1 MRTHVDGWAVGRIAA
16 VLAMMVLPA
25 VSAVASSQH
34 EIASAFVVSKS
45 QNRNQVHYAVRVDD
59 TCRPV
64 TAAPV
69 HPYWQMLEKGQ
80 GVTEPL
86 LDREQRAYGI
96 ERQQV
101 QGASIHVVLHALP
114 SRPVEIETRRGPDG
128 SCLSAAFTTIAG
140 VRAHLFNVHLQVNWL
155 NVGVD
160 YILLTGWRDDGSVV
174 RERVQPS

>member
-1 MRTHVDGWAVGRIAA
+1 MRNHVDRWDVARSAA
-16 VLAMMVLPA
+16 ALMTIVLPA
-25 VSAVASSQH
+25 TTAAASAPH

-59 TCRPV
+59 TCQPV

-101 QGASIHVVLHALP
+101 QGKAIHVVLHALP
-114 SRPVEIETRRGPDG
+114 SRPVEIETWRGPDG
-128 SCLSAAFTTIAG
+128 SCLSAAFTTIGGA
-140 VRAHLFNVHLQVNWL
+140 RARLFDVHLQVNWL

-174 RERVQPS
+174 RERVQP